1 MSISLTARL
10 PEVNPRSEEATVCP
24 RCRGSGTQPGTRTA
38 DPGPCDLCESTGSV
52 IYAPR
57 CEPEPCYLVT
67 VADGLIEAGNEIAG
81 LVRQLCS
88 EWAHGCRDDL
98 AVWEDRGDDGQRLVA
113 LIRPGPR
120 GLSVTYL

>member
-10 PEVNPRSEEATVCP
+10 PEVKARSGEAALCP

-38 DPGPCDLCESTGSV
+38 DPGPCDLCETTGV
-52 IYAPR
+52 IIYAPR
-57 CEPEPCYLVT
+57 REPEPSYLVT
-67 VADGLIEAGNEIAG
+67 VADGLVETGNEIAG
-81 LVRQLCS
+81 LVRQLCR
-88 EWAHGCRDDL
+88 EWGKSLDDL